1 MLKDS
6 GWNGTDN
13 QTQDREPRQ
22 IYARAV
28 RAEEQGPQIR
38 PADQAE
44 MARPFAVLDRT
55 AEKPVTKSVTR
66 HNRSVMAFPLRTCE
80 RCEGLLVPDGYSRHA
95 ERCVQCGNVVD
106 ATILRNR
113 TAHPLPHGHK
123 EPRRYSVPLSL

>member
-13 QTQDREPRQ
+13 QTQDCVPRHSHTHT
-22 IYARAV
+22 V
-28 RAEEQGPQIR
+28 RAEGQGPQIR
-38 PADQAE
+38 PADRAE
-44 MARPFAVLDRT
+44 IARALSMLHKPA
-55 AEKPVTKSVTR
+55 AEPTSQSVTR
-66 HNRSVMAFPLRTCE
+66 HNRSVMGFPLRTCE
-80 RCEGLLVPDGYSRHA
+80 RCEGLMVPDNYSRHA

-123 EPRRYSVPLSL
+123 EPRRHSVPLSL